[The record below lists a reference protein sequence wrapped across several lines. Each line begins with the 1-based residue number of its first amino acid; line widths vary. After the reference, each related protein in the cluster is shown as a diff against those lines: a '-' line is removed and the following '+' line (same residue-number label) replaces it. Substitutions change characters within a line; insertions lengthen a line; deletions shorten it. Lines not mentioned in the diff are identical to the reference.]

1 MRLVFAGTPAAA
13 VPTLRRLAA
22 EHEVVAVVTRPDAP
36 LGRKRILTPSP
47 VAQEADALGIGV
59 IKAARLDEEATG
71 RIAAL
76 RPELGVI
83 VAYGGLVREPLLS
96 TPEHGWINLHFSLL
110 PAWRGAAPVQR
121 ALIAGDA
128 ELGATVFQLVP
139 ALDAG
144 DVHAMRV
151 FPVAEDATADDAL
164 ASLADDGA
172 GLTAEAIAAIADGTA
187 RPAPQ
192 QGEPTHAAKLD
203 LSDGLLEWTEPAD
216 GVFARYRGVTSEPG
230 AHTTIDGAALK
241 IRELARAQDA
251 DPLPPGE
258 LRGAKG
264 GVLVGTG
271 TRPLLLVRVQPA
283 GKPAMAAAD
292 WYRGLRVPDGASVR
306 LGAAEAPNAGR
317 AAR

>member
-13 VPTLRRLAA
+13 VPTLRRLTA
-22 EHEVVAVVTRPDAP
+22 EHEIVAVVTRPDAP

-47 VAQEADALGIGV
+47 VAQEADALGIPV

-144 DVHAMRV
+144 DVHAMRAY
-151 FPVAEDATADDAL
+151 PIADAATADEAL
-164 ASLADDGA
+164 ASLAVDGA
-172 GLTAEAIAAIADGTA
+172 QLTADAVAAIADGTA
-187 RPAPQ
+187 RPTAQ
-192 QGEPTHAAKLD
+192 QGEPTHAAKLTLD
-203 LSDGLLEWTEPAD
+203 DGLLDWAASAD
-216 GVFARYRGVTSEPG
+216 TVFARYRGVTSEPG
-230 AHTTIDGAALK
+230 AHTSFEGTPLK
-241 IRELARAQDA
+241 VRELARAGETDRLA
-251 DPLPPGE
+251 PGE
-258 LRGAKG
+258 LQGVRG

-271 TRPLLLVRVQPA
+271 THPLLLTRVQPA
-283 GKPAMAAAD
+283 GKAAMAAAD
-292 WYRGLRVPDGASVR
+292 WFRGLRVAEGTLVR
-306 LGAAEAPNAGR
+306 LGADGERGVEQ
-317 AAR
+317 

>member
-13 VPTLRRLAA
+13 VPTLRRLTAD
-22 EHEVVAVVTRPDAP
+22 HEVVAVVTRPDAP

-47 VAQEADALGIGV
+47 VAQEAERLGIHV
-59 IKAARLDEEATG
+59 IKAARLDDDATG

-96 TPEHGWINLHFSLL
+96 TPAHGWINLHFSLL

-128 ELGATVFQLVP
+128 ELGASVFQLVP

-144 DVHAMRV
+144 DVHVART
-151 FPVAEDATADDAL
+151 FPIPDDATADAVL
-164 ASLADDGA
+164 ASLAEDGA
-172 GLTAEAIAAIADGTA
+172 ELTAEAVAAIAGGTA
-187 RPAPQ
+187 RPEPQ
-192 QGEPTHAAKLD
+192 QGEATHAAKLG
-203 LSDGLLEWTEPAD
+203 LADGLLDWTEPA
-216 GVFARYRGVTSEPG
+216 GAVFARYRGVTSEPG

-241 IRELARAQDA
+241 VRELARAGDVEA
-251 DPLPPGE
+251 LPPGE
-258 LRGAKG
+258 LHAVQS
-264 GVLVGTG
+264 GVLVGTA
-271 TRPLLLVRVQPA
+271 TDPLLLVQVQPA

-292 WYRGLRVPDGASVR
+292 WFRGLRIAAGGTVR
-306 LGAAEAPNAGR
+306 LGA
-317 AAR
+317 